1 MAGEWINRD
10 TGLRSHPAILHLWLH
25 FEKKHHKGLLAD
37 CVCEMWAYADQFGH
51 VDGDDILCDLTPEL
65 LDAHVDLPGFTA
77 ALVRFRENRA
87 DKKPWVLVEGDRI
100 RFPGL
105 YAVMDSSSKRRAEKR
120 EKKKRERAARRQRG
134 DGGQSVAPLSHDKV
148 ATVAPLSHDTWRTGG
163 PQQNTEHRTQITE
176 HGEPSPL
183 PPPPAKQAAGSGFRL
198 IDQSLCRMFPSTVG
212 TPANRSGR
220 VTADISEFLVNWEG
234 KVPAF
239 DDWLPKALS
248 HIETARPTKWGGAM
262 GLLKALAGQKVDQ
275 GLDPGEDRPLNNV
288 PLRVTNAKCDDAAVD
303 AAVAKVFE
311 EKPRR
316 AAY

>member
-37 CVCEMWAYADQFGH
+37 CVTEMWAYADQFGH
-51 VDGDDILCDLTPEL
+51 VEGDDIVCELTLEM
-65 LDAHVDLPGFTA
+65 LDVHVDVPGFA
-77 ALVRFRENRA
+77 AGLVRYRENRT
-87 DKKPWVLVEGDRI
+87 DKQPWIVVEGERL
-100 RFPGL
+100 RFPKL
-105 YAVMDSSSKRRAEKR
+105 YAVMDSSSKRRAENR
-120 EKKKRERAARRQRG
+120 EKKKRERAARRKKG
-134 DGGQSVAPLSHDKV
+134 DTRDDVPQVSRDKE
-148 ATVAPLSHDTWRTGG
+148 ATVPQVSRDNQRTAP
-163 PQQNTEHRTQITE
+163 PQQNTDNRTQITDNC
-176 HGEPSPL
+176 PPL
-183 PPPPAKQAAGSGFRL
+183 PPKAQTASGQAFRL
-198 IDQSLCRMFPSTVG
+198 IDESLSRMFPSTVG

-220 VTADISEFLVNWEG
+220 VTADIAEVLANWEG
-234 KVPAF
+234 KVPSF
-239 DDWLPKALS
+239 DDWLPNALA
-248 HIETARPTKWGGAM
+248 HIEQARPTKWGGAL

-303 AAVAKVFE
+303 AAVAKAFE